1 MMGVAVGRS
10 SDVTACVCV
19 CVSVCLCVFVC
30 VDHPRSDAG
39 LRDAQELEAKLAR
52 LRHENDQLKAAAYK
66 ESPPPRRS
74 LPNQPPPTKKPE
86 TIKFYTG
93 VLASLDA
100 SLPLPN
106 TSGREDVGDDE
117 DDVQVGSMSIG
128 DMSGMSGTAPA
139 HTL

>member
-1 MMGVAVGRS
+1 V
-10 SDVTACVCV
+10 CVCV
-19 CVSVCLCVFVC
+19 CVCVY
-30 VDHPRSDAG
+30 HPKSDTG

-66 ESPPPRRS
+66 ESPAPRRS
-74 LPNQPPPTKKPE
+74 LPIKPPPIKKPE

-100 SLPLPN
+100 SLPLPD

-117 DDVQVGSMSIG
+117 NGGQVGSMSFG
-128 DMSGMSGTAPA
+128 DMPDMSGTVAPA

>member
-1 MMGVAVGRS
+1 MTV
-10 SDVTACVCV
+10 CVCV
-19 CVSVCLCVFVC
+19 CVCVC
-30 VDHPRSDAG
+30 VYHPKSDTG

-66 ESPPPRRS
+66 ESPAPRRS
-74 LPNQPPPTKKPE
+74 LPIKPPPIKKPE

-100 SLPLPN
+100 SLPLPD

-117 DDVQVGSMSIG
+117 NGGQVGSMSFG
-128 DMSGMSGTAPA
+128 DMPDMSGTVAPA